1 MSLSIEDFTSS
12 ITVADLDGDPYPIYA
27 RLRREAPAA
36 WVPSVNMWLVTRAED
51 VEIVA
56 GRPEMYSAQ
65 VDGSPLDLSFGGP
78 NILTLDGEPHLDL
91 RKSLDRKY
99 RPREVSSY
107 IDDLVQP
114 IARTYLDKVLSHE
127 DRRAELV
134 VEYFE
139 PISVLSLGAVLGL
152 GHLSAE
158 TLQYWF
164 HGLAMGATNFERDP
178 DKQAINDEITAHI
191 DAELRPLMEELRVHP
206 DGSTLAHMLVTGR
219 PEGQPRTIEEV
230 LPSFKVIILGG
241 MQEPGHGAASCLF
254 GLLSNPRQMQ
264 LVRDEPERW
273 DDAVHE
279 GLRWVAPIGTQV
291 RQSTT
296 DVTIAGIN
304 IPAGQ
309 PIAAVIASACRDEEL
324 WDDPDSFDITR
335 ERRANA
341 SFGFGP
347 HFCAGHAF
355 ARDQER
361 IALSMLVNAMPDLA
375 LDPTFDVEMRG
386 WEFRAPTQLRVTW

>member
-1 MSLSIEDFTSS
+1 MTVSIEEFTAAIS
-12 ITVADLDGDPYPIYA
+12 VADLETDPYPIYA

-36 WVPSVNMWLVTRAED
+36 WVPAVNMWLVTRAED
-51 VEIVA
+51 VEVVA
-56 GRPEMYSAQ
+56 ARPETYSAH

-107 IDDLVQP
+107 IDDLVRP
-114 IARTYLDKVLSHE
+114 IAQTYLDRVLAAP
-127 DRRAELV
+127 DRRSELV
-134 VEYFE
+134 AEYFE

-158 TLQYWF
+158 TLQHWF

-178 DKQAINDEITAHI
+178 AKQAVNDAIAAEI
-191 DAELRPLMEELRVHP
+191 DAELRPLMEHLRFHP

-219 PEGQPRTIEEV
+219 PEGEPRTIEEV

-241 MQEPGHGAASCLF
+241 MQEPGHGSASCLY
-254 GLLSNPRQMQ
+254 GLLADPQQLQ

-291 RQSTT
+291 RQPTT
-296 DVTIAGIN
+296 DVQIAGIV

-309 PIAAVIASACRDEEL
+309 PVAAVIASACRDEAL
-324 WDDPDSFDITR
+324 WEDPDRFDITR

-341 SFGFGP
+341 AFGFGP

-361 IALSMLVNAMPDLA
+361 IALSMLVDAMPDLA
-375 LDPTFDVEMRG
+375 LDPQFQVAMRG
-386 WEFRAPTQLRVTW
+386 WEFRAPTELHVTW